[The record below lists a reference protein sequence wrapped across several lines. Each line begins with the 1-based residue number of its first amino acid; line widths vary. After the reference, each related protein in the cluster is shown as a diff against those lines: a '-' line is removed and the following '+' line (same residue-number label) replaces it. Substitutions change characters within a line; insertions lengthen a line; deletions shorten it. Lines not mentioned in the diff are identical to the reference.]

1 MVMSNPLTSIGETSA
16 SASWLI
22 RGTRR
27 SPPLLT
33 WSHRYFAFSS
43 PSAFCLFDLPSR
55 CFITIKASSVTP
67 ALRSRQIERA
77 DSRVMRVI
85 FFLLFLFLPS
95 MEPSGDWIRG
105 KKGGEGR
112 TESTSSCL
120 PLPVLLCF
128 WGKQRDTR
136 EAAVYSDG
144 LKTDDAVYRNK
155 FVSKH
160 LPFQNEVDKLSNDES
175 MKFKQL
181 EEEKEQHGEGHYF
194 PCNKLTSTA

>member
-16 SASWLI
+16 GASWLI
-22 RGTRR
+22 RDTHRL
-27 SPPLLT
+27 PPLLT
-33 WSHRYFAFSS
+33 WSHRYFSFSS

-85 FFLLFLFLPS
+85 FFFLLFLFLPS

-105 KKGGEGR
+105 KGR
-112 TESTSSCL
+112 GRMESTSSCL
-120 PLPVLLCF
+120 PLPMLLCF

-144 LKTDDAVYRNK
+144 LKTDDAVYRHK

-160 LPFQNEVDKLSNDES
+160 LPFQSEVDDLSNDYEI
-175 MKFKQL
+175 
-181 EEEKEQHGEGHYF
+181 
-194 PCNKLTSTA
+194 